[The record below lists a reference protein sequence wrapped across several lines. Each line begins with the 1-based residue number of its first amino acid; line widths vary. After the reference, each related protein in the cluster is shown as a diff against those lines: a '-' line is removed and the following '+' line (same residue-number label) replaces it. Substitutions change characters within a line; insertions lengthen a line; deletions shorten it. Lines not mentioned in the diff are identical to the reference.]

1 MFQCF
6 MHDQAHTGTLLLFLL
21 NEFNQSVEQRF
32 DKKHS
37 HFHRQWNT
45 LQSSVGKSWKTK
57 SNFLNFPH

>member
-1 MFQCF
+1 
-6 MHDQAHTGTLLLFLL
+6 MHHQAHTGTLLLFLL
-21 NEFNQSVEQRF
+21 IEFNQSVEQRF

-45 LQSSVGKSWKTK
+45 LQSSVGKSSKTK